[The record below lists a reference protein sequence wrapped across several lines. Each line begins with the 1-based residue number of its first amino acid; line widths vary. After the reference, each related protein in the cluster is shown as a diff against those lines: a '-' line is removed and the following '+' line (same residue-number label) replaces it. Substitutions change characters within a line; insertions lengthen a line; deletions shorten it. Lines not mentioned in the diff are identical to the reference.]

1 MRHRYVA
8 HIYFDLN
15 NTVDG
20 GEEEV
25 GEVGEAEELSQR
37 RQASAGQCARMNS
50 ILPVR
55 LTQW

>member
-20 GEEEV
+20 GEE
-25 GEVGEAEELSQR
+25 EVGEAEELSQR